1 MKNSIFATEKKQ
13 LMLDIHNLGVSFG
26 GEVLFEN
33 LSFRIGQ
40 GDRIGL
46 IGKNG
51 AGKSTLLKLLAGK
64 NSPSVGGISLE
75 KNATIGY
82 LPQELEVE
90 NHRTVLEET
99 FQAFPEILKNQ
110 SRQDEVSRLLNK
122 RTDYESDD
130 YQELIQELSDL
141 GGTFE
146 VIGGYQYKAQSEKIL
161 AGLGFTSRDFDQ
173 LTATF
178 SGGWRMRIELAK
190 ILLKSHDILLL
201 DEPTNHLDI
210 DSIEWLEQFLMKYK
224 GSVVLVSH
232 DIMFLDQVTNR
243 TIEIVNKRHFDL
255 KKPYTLFMSLRDEMR
270 TQQQAAQKNQEKQ
283 IQQTEKLIERFRAKA
298 SKASMAQSLIK
309 KLDKVE
315 RIEIDAEE
323 TEAMKLKFPLALQP
337 GKMIFETKG
346 LAKSYG
352 DKIVLND
359 VELYIERGTKLAFV
373 GQNGQG
379 KSTLAKLLVSVIKGS
394 GNLRLGHN
402 VKIGYFAQNQSETL
416 EASKSVLEIVQ
427 DAATVENRT
436 RVRDMLGA
444 FLFKGDAVEKK
455 VSVLSG
461 GERNRLALCKL
472 LLQPFNVLVMDEP
485 TNHLDIQSK
494 KILKEA
500 LNHFEGTLLMVSHDR
515 DFLSGLCHQV
525 LEFKDGKTKLYLDD
539 VNTYLENKK
548 LDSLKELEKTERKS
562 NQTETGGN
570 DYTLQKKEKSLKNK
584 LSKLEDQI
592 ATLEREIKA
601 IDLELEINYD
611 QTISIPDFFDHYQE
625 KKQRLSQNMEN
636 WEELVAKIESIR
648 ES

>member
-1 MKNSIFATEKKQ
+1 
-13 LMLDIHNLGVSFG
+13 MLDVQNLGVSFG
-26 GEVLFEN
+26 GELLFEN
-33 LSFRIGQ
+33 LSFRIGR

-51 AGKSTLLKLLAGK
+51 AGKSTLLKLLAGE
-64 NSPSVGGISLE
+64 NSPSLGGMSLE
-75 KNATIGY
+75 KNASIGY

-110 SRQDEVSRLLNK
+110 SRQDEISELLNT
-122 RTDYESDD
+122 RTDYESDN

-141 GGTFE
+141 GSAFE
-146 VIGGYQYKAQSEKIL
+146 VLGGYQYKAQSEKIL
-161 AGLGFTSRDFDQ
+161 AGLGFSSRDFDQ
-173 LTATF
+173 LTGTF

-190 ILLKSHDILLL
+190 ILLKSHDLLLL

-210 DSIEWLEQFLMKYK
+210 DSIEWLEKFLMKYK

-255 KKPYTLFMSLRDEMR
+255 KKPYTLFMSYREEMR
-270 TQQQAAQKNQEKQ
+270 VQQQAAQKNQEKQ

-323 TEAMKLKFPLALQP
+323 TEAMKLKFPVAVQP

-352 DKIVLND
+352 DKKVLNHVD
-359 VELYIERGTKLAFV
+359 LFIERGTKLAFV

-379 KSTLAKLLVSVIKGS
+379 KSTLAKLLVSVIQGT
-394 GNLRLGHN
+394 GDLRLGHN

-427 DAATVENRT
+427 DAATAENRT
-436 RVRDMLGA
+436 KVRDMLGA
-444 FLFKGDAVEKK
+444 FLFRGDAVEKK

-500 LNHFEGTLLMVSHDR
+500 LIHFEGTLLMVSHDR

-525 LEFKDGKTKLYLDD
+525 LEFKDGKTKLYLDE

-562 NQTETGGN
+562 KPSDGGIN
-570 DYTLQKKEKSLKNK
+570 DYKLQKKEKSLKNK
-584 LSKLEDQI
+584 LSRLEDQI

-611 QTISIPDFFDHYQE
+611 QTISSPDFFDQYQE
-625 KKQRLSQNMEN
+625 KKKRLSQHMEN
-636 WEELVAKIESIR
+636 WEDLVASIESLGQ
-648 ES
+648 S

>member
-1 MKNSIFATEKKQ
+1 
-13 LMLDIHNLGVSFG
+13 MLDVQNLGVSFG

-33 LSFRIGQ
+33 LSFRIGR

-51 AGKSTLLKLLAGK
+51 AGKSTFLKLLSGE
-64 NSPSVGGISLE
+64 NSPSVGGMSLE

-110 SRQDEVSRLLNK
+110 SRQVEISELLNT
-122 RTDYESDD
+122 RTDYESRN

-141 GGTFE
+141 GSAFE
-146 VIGGYQYKAQSEKIL
+146 VLGGYQYKAQSEKIL
-161 AGLGFTSRDFDQ
+161 AGLGFTTRDFDQ
-173 LTATF
+173 LTGTF

-190 ILLKSHDILLL
+190 ILLKSHDLLLL

-210 DSIEWLEQFLMKYK
+210 DSIEWLEKFLMKYK

-255 KKPYTLFMSLRDEMR
+255 KKSYTLFMSLRDEMR
-270 TQQQAAQKNQEKQ
+270 VQQHAAQKNQEKQ

-323 TEAMKLKFPLALQP
+323 TEAMKLKFPVAVQP

-352 DKIVLND
+352 DKKVLNHVD
-359 VELYIERGTKLAFV
+359 LFIERGTKLAFV

-379 KSTLAKLLVSVIKGS
+379 KSTLAKLLVSVIQGT
-394 GNLRLGHN
+394 GDLRLGHN

-427 DAATVENRT
+427 DAATAENRT
-436 RVRDMLGA
+436 KVRDMLGA
-444 FLFKGDAVEKK
+444 FLFRGDAVEKK

-500 LNHFEGTLLMVSHDR
+500 LIHFEGTLLMVSHDR

-525 LEFKDGKTKLYLDD
+525 LEFKDGKTKLYLDE

-562 NQTETGGN
+562 KPSDGGIN
-570 DYTLQKKEKSLKNK
+570 DYKLQKKEKSLKNK
-584 LSKLEDQI
+584 LSRLEDQI

-611 QTISIPDFFDHYQE
+611 QTISSPDFFDQYQE
-625 KKQRLSQNMEN
+625 KKKRLSQHMEN
-636 WEELVAKIESIR
+636 WEDLVASIESLGQ
-648 ES
+648 S

>member
-1 MKNSIFATEKKQ
+1 
-13 LMLDIHNLGVSFG
+13 MLDINNLGVSFG

-33 LSFRIGQ
+33 LSFRIGR

-64 NSPSVGGISLE
+64 NSPSVGGMSLE
-75 KNATIGY
+75 KNVTIGY

-110 SRQDEVSRLLNK
+110 SRQDEVSKLLNT
-122 RTDYESDD
+122 RTDYETDD

-141 GGTFE
+141 GSAFE
-146 VIGGYQYKAQSEKIL
+146 VMGGYQYKAQSEKIL
-161 AGLGFTSRDFDQ
+161 AGLGFTPLDFDQ

-255 KKPYTLFMSLRDEMR
+255 KKPYTLFMSLRYEMR
-270 TQQQAAQKNQEKQ
+270 AQQQAAQKNQEKQ

-323 TEAMKLKFPLALQP
+323 TEAMKLKFPVALQP

-352 DKIVLND
+352 DKKVLND
-359 VELYIERGTKLAFV
+359 VDLYIERGTKLAFV

-525 LEFKDGKTKLYLDD
+525 LEFKDGKTRLFLDD

-548 LDSLKELEKTERKS
+548 MDSLKELEKTERKS
-562 NQTETGGN
+562 KQPEKGVN
-570 DYTLQKKEKSLKNK
+570 DYALQKKEKSLKNK

-611 QTISIPDFFDHYQE
+611 QTISTPNFFDHYQE
-625 KKQRLSQNMEN
+625 KKKRLSQHMEN
-636 WEELVAKIESIR
+636 WEELVAAIESIAKN
-648 ES
+648 

>member
-1 MKNSIFATEKKQ
+1 
-13 LMLDIHNLGVSFG
+13 MLDINNLGVSLG

-33 LSFRIGQ
+33 LSFRIGR

-110 SRQDEVSRLLNK
+110 SRQDEVSKLLNT
-122 RTDYESDD
+122 RTDYETDD

-141 GGTFE
+141 GSAFE
-146 VIGGYQYKAQSEKIL
+146 VMGGYQYKAQSEKIL
-161 AGLGFTSRDFDQ
+161 AGLGFTPLDFDQ
-173 LTATF
+173 PTATF

-224 GSVVLVSH
+224 GSMVLVSH

-255 KKPYTLFMSLRDEMR
+255 KKPYTLFTSLRYEMQA
-270 TQQQAAQKNQEKQ
+270 QQQAAQKNQEKQ

-323 TEAMKLKFPLALQP
+323 TEAMKLKFPVALQP

-352 DKIVLND
+352 DKKVLND
-359 VELYIERGTKLAFV
+359 VDLYIERGTKLAFV

-427 DAATVENRT
+427 DAATSEKRS

-525 LEFKDGKTKLYLDD
+525 LEFKDGKTKLFLDD

-548 LDSLKELEKTERKS
+548 MDSLKELEKTERKS
-562 NQTETGGN
+562 KQRETGVN

-611 QTISIPDFFDHYQE
+611 QTISTPDFFDHYQE
-625 KKQRLSQNMEN
+625 KKKRLSQHMEN
-636 WEELVAKIESIR
+636 WEELVAAIESIAKN
-648 ES
+648 

>member
-1 MKNSIFATEKKQ
+1 
-13 LMLDIHNLGVSFG
+13 MLDVHNLGVSFG

-33 LSFRIGQ
+33 LSFRIGR

-51 AGKSTLLKLLAGK
+51 AGKSTFLKLLAGE
-64 NSPSVGGISLE
+64 NSPSVGGMSLE

-110 SRQDEVSRLLNK
+110 SRQDEISELLNT
-122 RTDYESDD
+122 RTDYESDN

-141 GGTFE
+141 GSAFE
-146 VIGGYQYKAQSEKIL
+146 VLGGYQYKAQSEKIL
-161 AGLGFTSRDFDQ
+161 AGLGFSSRDFDQ
-173 LTATF
+173 LTGTF

-190 ILLKSHDILLL
+190 ILLKSHDLLLL

-255 KKPYTLFMSLRDEMR
+255 KKPYTLFMSFREEMR
-270 TQQQAAQKNQEKQ
+270 VQQQAAQKNQEKQ

-323 TEAMKLKFPLALQP
+323 TEAMKLKFPVAVQP

-352 DKIVLND
+352 DKKVLNHVD
-359 VELYIERGTKLAFV
+359 LFIERGTKLAFV

-379 KSTLAKLLVSVIKGS
+379 KSTLAKLLVSVIQGP
-394 GNLRLGHN
+394 GDLRLGHN

-427 DAATVENRT
+427 DAATAENRT
-436 RVRDMLGA
+436 KVRDMLGA
-444 FLFKGDAVEKK
+444 FLFRGDAVEKK

-500 LNHFEGTLLMVSHDR
+500 LIHFEGTLLMVSHDR

-562 NQTETGGN
+562 KPSDGRIN
-570 DYTLQKKEKSLKNK
+570 DYMLQKKEKSLKNK

-601 IDLELEINYD
+601 IDIELEINYD
-611 QTISIPDFFDHYQE
+611 QTISSPDFFDHYQE
-625 KKQRLSQNMEN
+625 KKKRLSQHMEN
-636 WEELVAKIESIR
+636 WEELVASIESLGQ
-648 ES
+648 S

>member
-1 MKNSIFATEKKQ
+1 
-13 LMLDIHNLGVSFG
+13 MLDVHNLGVSFG
-26 GEVLFEN
+26 GEMLFEN
-33 LSFRIGQ
+33 LSFRIGR

-64 NSPSVGGISLE
+64 NSPLVGGISLE
-75 KNATIGY
+75 NNATIGY

-99 FQAFPEILKNQ
+99 FQAFPKILKNQ
-110 SRQDEVSRLLNK
+110 SRQDEVTKLLNT
-122 RTDYESDD
+122 RNDYESDD

-141 GGTFE
+141 GSVFE

-161 AGLGFTSRDFDQ
+161 AGLGFTPRDFDQ

-190 ILLKSHDILLL
+190 ILLRSHDILLL

-323 TEAMKLKFPLALQP
+323 TEAMKLKFPVALQP

-352 DKIVLND
+352 DKKVLND
-359 VELYIERGTKLAFV
+359 VDLYIERGTKLAFV

-394 GNLRLGHN
+394 GNLRLGYN

-436 RVRDMLGA
+436 RIRNMLGA

-494 KILKEA
+494 KILKES

-548 LDSLKELEKTERKS
+548 LDSLKELEKTERKIK
-562 NQTETGGN
+562 QPETGVN
-570 DYTLQKKEKSLKNK
+570 DYILQKKEKSLKNK

-592 ATLEREIKA
+592 TTLEREIKA
-601 IDLELEINYD
+601 TDLELEINYD
-611 QTISIPDFFDHYQE
+611 ETISTPDFFDHYQE
-625 KKQRLSQNMEN
+625 KKKRLSQHMEN
-636 WEELVAKIESIR
+636 WEELVAAIESIAKN
-648 ES
+648 

>member
-1 MKNSIFATEKKQ
+1 
-13 LMLDIHNLGVSFG
+13 MLDVQNLGVSFG

-33 LSFRIGQ
+33 LSFRIGP

-51 AGKSTLLKLLAGK
+51 AGKSTFLKLLAGE
-64 NSPSVGGISLE
+64 NSPSVGGMSLE

-110 SRQDEVSRLLNK
+110 SRQDEISELLNT
-122 RTDYESDD
+122 RTDYESDN

-141 GGTFE
+141 GSAFE
-146 VIGGYQYKAQSEKIL
+146 VLGGYQYKAQSEKIL
-161 AGLGFTSRDFDQ
+161 AGLGFTTRDFDQ
-173 LTATF
+173 LTGTF

-190 ILLKSHDILLL
+190 ILLKSHDLLLL

-255 KKPYTLFMSLRDEMR
+255 KKPYTLFMSLREEMR
-270 TQQQAAQKNQEKQ
+270 VQQQAAQKNQEKQ

-323 TEAMKLKFPLALQP
+323 TEAMKLKFPVAVQP

-352 DKIVLND
+352 DKKVLND
-359 VELYIERGTKLAFV
+359 VDLFIERGTKLAFV

-379 KSTLAKLLVSVIKGS
+379 KSTLAKLLVSVIQGT
-394 GNLRLGHN
+394 GDLRLGHN

-427 DAATVENRT
+427 DAATAENRT
-436 RVRDMLGA
+436 KVRDMLGA
-444 FLFKGDAVEKK
+444 FLFRGDAVEKK

-500 LNHFEGTLLMVSHDR
+500 LIHFEGTLLMVSHDR

-525 LEFKDGKTKLYLDD
+525 LEFKEGKTKLYLDD

-562 NQTETGGN
+562 KPSDAGIN

-611 QTISIPDFFDHYQE
+611 QTISSPDFFDHYQE
-625 KKQRLSQNMEN
+625 KKKRLSQHMEN
-636 WEELVAKIESIR
+636 WEELVASIESLGQ
-648 ES
+648 S

>member
-1 MKNSIFATEKKQ
+1 
-13 LMLDIHNLGVSFG
+13 MLDINNLGVSFG

-33 LSFRIGQ
+33 ISFRIGR

-51 AGKSTLLKLLAGK
+51 AGKSTLLRLLAGK
-64 NSPSVGGISLE
+64 NSPSVGGMSLE

-110 SRQDEVSRLLNK
+110 SRQDEVSKLLNT
-122 RTDYESDD
+122 RTDYETDD

-141 GGTFE
+141 GSAFE
-146 VIGGYQYKAQSEKIL
+146 VMGGYQYKAQSEKIL
-161 AGLGFTSRDFDQ
+161 AGLGFTPLDFDQ

-190 ILLKSHDILLL
+190 ILLKSHEILLL

-255 KKPYTLFMSLRDEMR
+255 KKPYTLFMSLRYEMR
-270 TQQQAAQKNQEKQ
+270 AQQQAAQKNQEKQ

-323 TEAMKLKFPLALQP
+323 TEAMKLKFPVALQP

-352 DKIVLND
+352 DKKVLND
-359 VELYIERGTKLAFV
+359 VDLYVERGTKLAFV

-525 LEFKDGKTKLYLDD
+525 LEFKDGKTKLFLDD

-548 LDSLKELEKTERKS
+548 MDSLKELEKTERKS
-562 NQTETGGN
+562 KQPEKGVN
-570 DYTLQKKEKSLKNK
+570 DYSLQKKEKSLKNK

-611 QTISIPDFFDHYQE
+611 QTISIPNFFDHYQE
-625 KKQRLSQNMEN
+625 MNKRLSQHMEN
-636 WEELVAKIESIR
+636 WGELVAAIESIAKN
-648 ES
+648 

>member
-1 MKNSIFATEKKQ
+1 
-13 LMLDIHNLGVSFG
+13 MLDVQNLGVSFG
-26 GEVLFEN
+26 GEVLFES
-33 LSFRIGQ
+33 LSFRIGR

-51 AGKSTLLKLLAGK
+51 SGKSTFLKLLAGE
-64 NSPSVGGISLE
+64 NNPSTGGLSLE
-75 KNATIGY
+75 KNTTIGY

-90 NHRTVLEET
+90 NSRTVLEET
-99 FQAFPEILKNQ
+99 FQAFPKLLKNQ
-110 SRQDEVSRLLNK
+110 SRQEEVSALLNT
-122 RTDYESDD
+122 RTDFESDD
-130 YQELIQELSDL
+130 YQELIEELSDL
-141 GGTFE
+141 GSEFE
-146 VIGGYQYKAQSEKIL
+146 VLGGYQYKAQSEKIL
-161 AGLGFTSRDFDQ
+161 AGLGFTTKDFDQ
-173 LTATF
+173 LTSTF

-190 ILLKSHDILLL
+190 VLLRSHDLLLL

-232 DIMFLDQVTNR
+232 DVMFLDQVTNR

-255 KKPYTLFMSLRDEMR
+255 KKPYSIFMSLRKEMR
-270 TQQQAAQKNQEKQ
+270 IQQKAAQKNQEKQ

-323 TEAMKLKFPLALQP
+323 TEAMKLKFPVAFQP
-337 GKMIFETKG
+337 GKMIFETKE

-352 DKIVLND
+352 DKKVLNGVD
-359 VELYIERGTKLAFV
+359 LYIERGTKLAFV

-379 KSTLAKLLVSVIKGS
+379 KSTLAKLVVSIIQGT
-394 GNLRLGHN
+394 GELRLGHN

-416 EASKSVLEIVQ
+416 EASKTVLEVVQ
-427 DAATVENRT
+427 DAAKAENRT
-436 RVRDMLGA
+436 RVRDILGA
-444 FLFKGDAVEKK
+444 FLFKGDSVEKK

-472 LLQPFNVLVMDEP
+472 LLEPFNVLVMDEP

-500 LNHFEGTLLMVSHDR
+500 LIQFDGTLLLVSHDR

-548 LDSLKELEKTERKS
+548 LDSLKQLEKIQRKAKS
-562 NQTETGGN
+562 NAPKQN
-570 DYTLQKKEKSLKNK
+570 DYYLQKKKKSLKNR
-584 LSKLEDQI
+584 LSKEEDKI
-592 ATLEREIKA
+592 VTLEREIKA
-601 IDLELEINYD
+601 IDLELEINHD
-611 QTISIPDFFDHYQE
+611 QTISTPNFFDNYQN
-625 KKQRLSQNMEN
+625 KKKRLSQHMNK
-636 WEELVAKIESIR
+636 WEEIFAALENINEN
-648 ES
+648 

>member
-1 MKNSIFATEKKQ
+1 
-13 LMLDIHNLGVSFG
+13 MLDVQNLGVSFG
-26 GEVLFEN
+26 GEVLFES
-33 LSFRIGQ
+33 LSFRIGL

-51 AGKSTLLKLLAGK
+51 SGKSTFLKILAGE
-64 NSPSVGGISLE
+64 NNPSTGGLSIE

-90 NHRTVLEET
+90 NSRTVLEET
-99 FQAFPEILKNQ
+99 FQAFPKLLKNQ
-110 SRQDEVSRLLNK
+110 SRQEEVSALLNT
-122 RTDYESDD
+122 RTDFESDD
-130 YQELIQELSDL
+130 YQELIEELSDL
-141 GGTFE
+141 GSEFE
-146 VIGGYQYKAQSEKIL
+146 VLGGYQYKAQSEKIL
-161 AGLGFTSRDFDQ
+161 AGLGFTTKDFDQ
-173 LTATF
+173 LTSTF

-190 ILLKSHDILLL
+190 ILLRSHDLLLL

-232 DIMFLDQVTNR
+232 DVMFLDQVTNR

-255 KKPYTLFMSLRDEMR
+255 KKPYSIFMSLRKEMR
-270 TQQQAAQKNQEKQ
+270 IQQKAAQKNQEKQ

-323 TEAMKLKFPLALQP
+323 TESMKLKFPVAFQP
-337 GKMIFETKG
+337 GKMIFETKE

-352 DKIVLND
+352 DKKVLNGVD
-359 VELYIERGTKLAFV
+359 LYIERGTKLAFV

-379 KSTLAKLLVSVIKGS
+379 KSTLAKLVVSIIQGT
-394 GNLRLGHN
+394 GELRLGHN

-416 EASKSVLEIVQ
+416 EASKTVLEVVQ
-427 DAATVENRT
+427 DAAKAENRT
-436 RVRDMLGA
+436 RVRDILGA

-472 LLQPFNVLVMDEP
+472 LLEPFNFLVMDEP

-500 LNHFEGTLLMVSHDR
+500 LIQFDGTLLLVSHDR

-548 LDSLKELEKTERKS
+548 LDSLKQLEKVQRKAKS
-562 NQTETGGN
+562 NAPKQN
-570 DYTLQKKEKSLKNK
+570 DYYLRKKKKSLKNR
-584 LSKLEDQI
+584 LSKEEDKI
-592 ATLEREIKA
+592 VTLEREIKA

-611 QTISIPDFFDHYQE
+611 QTISSPNFFDDYQN
-625 KKQRLSQNMEN
+625 KKKRLSHHMNK
-636 WEELVAKIESIR
+636 WEEIFAALENINEN
-648 ES
+648 

>member
-1 MKNSIFATEKKQ
+1 
-13 LMLDIHNLGVSFG
+13 MLDVHNLGVSFG

-33 LSFRIGQ
+33 LSFRIGR

-64 NSPSVGGISLE
+64 NSPSVGGMSLE

-110 SRQDEVSRLLNK
+110 SRQYEVSKLLNT

-141 GGTFE
+141 GSAFE

-161 AGLGFTSRDFDQ
+161 AGLGFTPRDFDQ

-323 TEAMKLKFPLALQP
+323 TEAMKLKFPVALQP

-352 DKIVLND
+352 DKKVLND
-359 VELYIERGTKLAFV
+359 VDLYIERGTKLAFV

-416 EASKSVLEIVQ
+416 EASKSVLETVQ
-427 DAATVENRT
+427 DAATAENRT

-500 LNHFEGTLLMVSHDR
+500 LIHFEGTLLMVSHDR

-562 NQTETGGN
+562 KQPDTGVN

-584 LSKLEDQI
+584 LTKLEDQI

-625 KKQRLSQNMEN
+625 KKKRLSQHMEN
-636 WEELVAKIESIR
+636 WEELVAAIESIAKN
-648 ES
+648 

>member
-1 MKNSIFATEKKQ
+1 
-13 LMLDIHNLGVSFG
+13 MLDVQNLGVSFG

-33 LSFRIGQ
+33 LSFRIGR

-51 AGKSTLLKLLAGK
+51 AGKSTFLKLLAGE
-64 NSPSVGGISLE
+64 NTPSVGGMSLE

-99 FQAFPEILKNQ
+99 FQAFPEILQNQ
-110 SRQDEVSRLLNK
+110 SRQQEVSELLNT
-122 RTDYESDD
+122 RTDYESDE

-141 GGTFE
+141 GSAFE
-146 VIGGYQYKAQSEKIL
+146 VLGGYQYKAQTEKIL
-161 AGLGFTSRDFDQ
+161 AGLGFTTRDFDQ
-173 LTATF
+173 LTSTF

-190 ILLKSHDILLL
+190 ILLKSHDLLLL

-255 KKPYTLFMSLRDEMR
+255 KKPYTLFMSLREEMR
-270 TQQQAAQKNQEKQ
+270 IQQQAAHKNQEKQ

-323 TEAMKLKFPLALQP
+323 TEVMKLKFPVALQP

-352 DKIVLND
+352 DKKVLND
-359 VELYIERGTKLAFV
+359 LDLFIGRGTKLAFV

-379 KSTLAKLLVSVIKGS
+379 KSTLAKLLVSVIQGT
-394 GNLRLGHN
+394 GNLSLGHN

-416 EASKSVLEIVQ
+416 EASKTVLDIVQ
-427 DAATVENRT
+427 DAATAENRT

-444 FLFKGDAVEKK
+444 FLFRGDAVEKK

-500 LNHFEGTLLMVSHDR
+500 LIHFEGTLLMISHDR

-525 LEFKDGKTKLYLDD
+525 LEFKEGKTKLYLDD

-562 NQTETGGN
+562 KQSDTGVN

-611 QTISIPDFFDHYQE
+611 QTISTPDFFDHYQE
-625 KKQRLSQNMEN
+625 KKKRLSQHMEN
-636 WEELVAKIESIR
+636 WEELVAAIESLGQ
-648 ES
+648 S

>member
-1 MKNSIFATEKKQ
+1 
-13 LMLDIHNLGVSFG
+13 MLDVHNLGVSFG

-33 LSFRIGQ
+33 LSFRIGR

-64 NSPSVGGISLE
+64 NSPSVGGMSLE

-110 SRQDEVSRLLNK
+110 SRQDEVSKLLNT

-141 GGTFE
+141 GSAFE

-161 AGLGFTSRDFDQ
+161 AGLGFTPRDFDQ

-323 TEAMKLKFPLALQP
+323 TEAMKLKFPVALQP

-352 DKIVLND
+352 DKKVLND
-359 VELYIERGTKLAFV
+359 VDLYIERGTKLAFV

-427 DAATVENRT
+427 DAATAENRT

-500 LNHFEGTLLMVSHDR
+500 LIHFEGTLLMVSHDR

-562 NQTETGGN
+562 KQPDTGVN

-625 KKQRLSQNMEN
+625 KKKRLSQHMEN
-636 WEELVAKIESIR
+636 WEELVAAIESIAKN
-648 ES
+648 

>member
-1 MKNSIFATEKKQ
+1 
-13 LMLDIHNLGVSFG
+13 MLDINNLGVSFG

-33 LSFRIGQ
+33 LSFRIGR

-64 NSPSVGGISLE
+64 TSPSIGRMSLE

-82 LPQELEVE
+82 LPQELEAE

-110 SRQDEVSRLLNK
+110 SRQDEVSKLLNT
-122 RTDYESDD
+122 RTDYETDD

-141 GGTFE
+141 GSAFE
-146 VIGGYQYKAQSEKIL
+146 VMGGYQYKAQSEKIL
-161 AGLGFTSRDFDQ
+161 AGLGFTPLDFDQ

-255 KKPYTLFMSLRDEMR
+255 KKPYTLFMSLRYEMR
-270 TQQQAAQKNQEKQ
+270 AQQQAAQKNQEKQ

-323 TEAMKLKFPLALQP
+323 TEAMKLKFPVALQP

-352 DKIVLND
+352 DKKVLND
-359 VELYIERGTKLAFV
+359 VDLYIERGTKLAFV

-525 LEFKDGKTKLYLDD
+525 LEFKDGKTRLFLDD

-548 LDSLKELEKTERKS
+548 MDSLKELEKTERKS
-562 NQTETGGN
+562 KQPEKGVN
-570 DYTLQKKEKSLKNK
+570 DYALQKKEKSLKNK

-601 IDLELEINYD
+601 IDIELEINYD
-611 QTISIPDFFDHYQE
+611 QTISTPNFFDHYQE
-625 KKQRLSQNMEN
+625 KKKRLSQHMEN
-636 WEELVAKIESIR
+636 WEELVAAIESIAKN
-648 ES
+648 

>member
-1 MKNSIFATEKKQ
+1 
-13 LMLDIHNLGVSFG
+13 MLDVQNLGVSFG

-33 LSFRIGQ
+33 LSFRIGR

-64 NSPSVGGISLE
+64 NSPSVGGMSIE

-110 SRQDEVSRLLNK
+110 SRQDQVSDLLNT
-122 RTDYESDD
+122 RTDYETDN
-130 YQELIQELSDL
+130 YHELIQELSDL
-141 GGTFE
+141 GTEFE
-146 VIGGYQYKAQSEKIL
+146 VMGGYQYKAQSEKIL
-161 AGLGFTSRDFDQ
+161 AGLGFINSDFDQ
-173 LTATF
+173 PTSNF

-190 ILLKSHDILLL
+190 ILLKSHDLLLL

-255 KKPYTLFMSLRDEMR
+255 KKPYTLFMTLREEMR
-270 TQQQAAQKNQEKQ
+270 AQQQAAQKNQEKQ

-323 TEAMKLKFPLALQP
+323 TEAMRLKFPVALQP

-352 DKIVLND
+352 DKKVLSD
-359 VELYIERGTKLAFV
+359 IDLYIERGTKLAFV

-379 KSTLAKLLVSVIKGS
+379 KSTLAKLLVSVIKGT

-416 EASKSVLEIVQ
+416 DTSKTVLQIVQ
-427 DAATVENRT
+427 DAATSDNRGK
-436 RVRDMLGA
+436 VRNMLGA
-444 FLFKGDAVEKK
+444 FLFRGDSVEKK

-472 LLQPFNVLVMDEP
+472 LLQPLNVLVMDEP

-494 KILKEA
+494 KILKDA
-500 LNHFEGTLLMVSHDR
+500 LINFEGTLLMVSHDR

-525 LEFKDGKTKLYLDD
+525 LEFKNGKTKLYLDD
-539 VNTYLENKK
+539 VNTYLVNKK
-548 LDSLKELEKTERKS
+548 WDTLKELEKTERKS
-562 NQTETGGN
+562 KSLDVRHN
-570 DYTLQKKEKSLKNK
+570 DYTLKKKEKSLKNK
-584 LSKLEDQI
+584 LSKLENQI
-592 ATLEREIKA
+592 STLEKEIKG

-611 QTISIPDFFDHYQE
+611 QTISIPDFFDQYQE
-625 KKQRLSQNMEN
+625 KKKRLSQHMEN
-636 WEELVAKIESIR
+636 WDKLVADIESITKN
-648 ES
+648 

>member
-1 MKNSIFATEKKQ
+1 
-13 LMLDIHNLGVSFG
+13 MLDVHNLGVSFG

-33 LSFRIGQ
+33 LSFRIGR

-75 KNATIGY
+75 NNATIGY

-110 SRQDEVSRLLNK
+110 SRQDEVSKLLNT

-141 GGTFE
+141 GSVFE

-323 TEAMKLKFPLALQP
+323 TEVMKLKFPLALQP

-352 DKIVLND
+352 DKKVLND
-359 VELYIERGTKLAFV
+359 VDLYIERGTKLAFV

-562 NQTETGGN
+562 KQPETGVN

-611 QTISIPDFFDHYQE
+611 QTISTPDFFDHYQE
-625 KKQRLSQNMEN
+625 KKKRLSQHMED
-636 WEELVAKIESIR
+636 WEELVAAIESIAKN
-648 ES
+648 

>member
-1 MKNSIFATEKKQ
+1 
-13 LMLDIHNLGVSFG
+13 MLDAQNLGVSFG
-26 GEVLFEN
+26 GTVLFER
-33 LSFRIGQ
+33 LSFRIGR

-51 AGKSTLLKLLAGK
+51 AGKSTLLKLLAGE
-64 NSPSVGGISLE
+64 NSASEGEISIE
-75 KNATIGY
+75 KNATLGY
-82 LPQELEVE
+82 LPQELEVA

-99 FQAFPEILKNQ
+99 YQAFPEILANQ
-110 SRQDEVSRLLNK
+110 SRQEQVSESLNS

-130 YQELIQELSDL
+130 YQGLIQDMSDL
-141 GGTFE
+141 GTEFE
-146 VIGGYQYKAQSEKIL
+146 VLGGYHYQAQTEKVL
-161 AGLGFTSRDFDQ
+161 TGLGFSAKDFDQ
-173 LTATF
+173 PTHTF

-190 ILLKSHDILLL
+190 ILLKSHDLLLL

-224 GSVVLVSH
+224 GAVVLVSH

-243 TIEIVNKRHFDL
+243 TIEIVNKHYFDL
-255 KKPYTLFMSLRDEMR
+255 KKPYTAFVTLREEMR
-270 TQQQAAQKNQEKQ
+270 IQQQAAQKNQAKQ

-309 KLDKVE
+309 KLEKVE
-315 RIEIDAEE
+315 RIVVDDTE
-323 TEAMKLKFPLALQP
+323 TQTMNLKFPVALQP
-337 GKMIFETKG
+337 GKMIFEIQG
-346 LAKSYG
+346 LGKSYG
-352 DKIVLND
+352 DKTVLSNLD
-359 VELYIERGTKLAFV
+359 LFVERGIKMAFV

-379 KSTLAKLLVSVIKGS
+379 KSTLAKLLVSEIKGT
-394 GNLRLGHN
+394 GQLKLGHN

-416 EASKSVLEIVQ
+416 EPSRSVLETAQ
-427 DAATVENRT
+427 EAANEDNRSS
-436 RVRDMLGA
+436 VRDLLGA
-444 FLFKGDAVEKK
+444 FLFRGEDVEKK

-500 LNHFEGTLLMVSHDR
+500 LIHFEGTLLLVSHDR

-525 LEFKDGKTKLYLDD
+525 LEFKEGKTKLYLDD

-548 LDSLKELEKTERKS
+548 LDSLKALEKVEKKPQTQSAKS
-562 NQTETGGN
+562 N
-570 DYTLQKKEKSLKNK
+570 DYALQKQEKSLRNK
-584 LSKLEDQI
+584 LSKVEDQI
-592 ATLEREIKA
+592 ATLEREIKT

-611 QTISIPDFFDHYQE
+611 QTISIPHFFDQYQE
-625 KKQRLSQNMEN
+625 KKKQLALYMKK
-636 WEELVAKIESIR
+636 WEELIASIESLNQN
-648 ES
+648 

>member
-1 MKNSIFATEKKQ
+1 
-13 LMLDIHNLGVSFG
+13 MLDVQNLGVSFG

-33 LSFRIGQ
+33 LSFRIGR

-51 AGKSTLLKLLAGK
+51 AGKSTLLKLLAGQNK
-64 NSPSVGGISLE
+64 PSLGGMSLE

-110 SRQDEVSRLLNK
+110 SRQEQVSELLNT
-122 RTDYESDD
+122 RTDYESND

-141 GGTFE
+141 GTEFE
-146 VIGGYQYKAQSEKIL
+146 VLGGYQYKAQSEKIL
-161 AGLGFTSRDFDQ
+161 AGLGFTTLDFDQ

-190 ILLKSHDILLL
+190 ILLKSHDLLLL

-210 DSIEWLEQFLMKYK
+210 DSIEWLEQFLIKYK

-255 KKPYTLFMSLRDEMR
+255 KKPYTLFMSLREEMR
-270 TQQQAAQKNQEKQ
+270 VQQQAAQKNQEKQ

-315 RIEIDAEE
+315 RIEIDAQE
-323 TEAMKLKFPLALQP
+323 TEAMKLKFPVALQP

-352 DKIVLND
+352 DKKVLND
-359 VELYIERGTKLAFV
+359 VDLYIERGTKLAFV

-379 KSTLAKLLVSVIKGS
+379 KSTLAKLLVSVIKGTGS
-394 GNLRLGHN
+394 IRLGHN

-427 DAATVENRT
+427 DAATAENRT
-436 RVRDMLGA
+436 KVRDMLGA

-500 LNHFEGTLLMVSHDR
+500 LIHFEGTLLMVSHDR

-562 NQTETGGN
+562 KSPDTRPN

-592 ATLEREIKA
+592 GTLEREIKA

-611 QTISIPDFFDHYQE
+611 QTISTPDFFDHYQE
-625 KKQRLSQNMEN
+625 KKKRLSQHMEN
-636 WEELVAKIESIR
+636 WEELVADIESIR
-648 ES
+648 NN

>member
-1 MKNSIFATEKKQ
+1 
-13 LMLDIHNLGVSFG
+13 MLDVQNLGVSFG

-33 LSFRIGQ
+33 LSFRIGR

-64 NSPSVGGISLE
+64 NSPSVGGMSIE

-110 SRQDEVSRLLNK
+110 SRQDQVSDLLNT
-122 RTDYESDD
+122 RTDYETDN
-130 YQELIQELSDL
+130 YHELIQELSDL
-141 GGTFE
+141 GTEFE
-146 VIGGYQYKAQSEKIL
+146 VMGGYQYKAQSEKIL
-161 AGLGFTSRDFDQ
+161 AGLGFINSDFDQ
-173 LTATF
+173 PTSNF

-190 ILLKSHDILLL
+190 ILLKSHDLLLL

-255 KKPYTLFMSLRDEMR
+255 KKPYTLFMTLREEMR
-270 TQQQAAQKNQEKQ
+270 AQQQAAQKNQEKQ

-323 TEAMKLKFPLALQP
+323 TEAMRLKFPVALQP

-352 DKIVLND
+352 DKKVLSD
-359 VELYIERGTKLAFV
+359 IDLYIERGTKLAFV

-379 KSTLAKLLVSVIKGS
+379 KSTLAKLLVSVIKGT

-416 EASKSVLEIVQ
+416 DTSKTVLQIVQ
-427 DAATVENRT
+427 DAATSDNRGK
-436 RVRDMLGA
+436 VRNMLGA
-444 FLFKGDAVEKK
+444 FLFRGDSVEKK

-472 LLQPFNVLVMDEP
+472 LLQPLNVLVMDEP

-494 KILKEA
+494 KILKDA
-500 LNHFEGTLLMVSHDR
+500 LINFEGTLLMVSHDR
-515 DFLSGLCHQV
+515 DFLSGLCDQV
-525 LEFKDGKTKLYLDD
+525 LEFKNGKTKLYFDD
-539 VNTYLENKK
+539 VNTYLVNKK
-548 LDSLKELEKTERKS
+548 WDTLKELEKTERKS
-562 NQTETGGN
+562 KSLDVRRN
-570 DYTLQKKEKSLKNK
+570 DYTLKKKEKSLKNK
-584 LSKLEDQI
+584 LSKLENQI
-592 ATLEREIKA
+592 STLEKEIKG

-611 QTISIPDFFDHYQE
+611 QTISIPDFFDQYQE
-625 KKQRLSQNMEN
+625 KKKRLSQHMEN
-636 WEELVAKIESIR
+636 WDKLVADIESITKN
-648 ES
+648 

>member
-1 MKNSIFATEKKQ
+1 
-13 LMLDIHNLGVSFG
+13 MLDVHNLGVSFG
-26 GEVLFEN
+26 GEMLFEN
-33 LSFRIGQ
+33 LSFRIGR

-64 NSPSVGGISLE
+64 NSPLVGGISLE
-75 KNATIGY
+75 NNATIGY

-99 FQAFPEILKNQ
+99 FQAFPKILKNQ
-110 SRQDEVSRLLNK
+110 SRQDEVTKLLNT
-122 RTDYESDD
+122 RNDYESDD

-141 GGTFE
+141 GSVFE

-161 AGLGFTSRDFDQ
+161 AGLGFTPRDFDQ

-323 TEAMKLKFPLALQP
+323 TEAMKLKFPVALQP

-352 DKIVLND
+352 DKKVLND
-359 VELYIERGTKLAFV
+359 VDLYIERGTKLAFV

-394 GNLRLGHN
+394 GNLRLGYN

-436 RVRDMLGA
+436 RIRNMLGA

-494 KILKEA
+494 KILKES

-548 LDSLKELEKTERKS
+548 LDSLKELEKTERKIK
-562 NQTETGGN
+562 QPETGVN
-570 DYTLQKKEKSLKNK
+570 DYILQKKEKSLKNK

-601 IDLELEINYD
+601 IDLELEINYYE
-611 QTISIPDFFDHYQE
+611 TISTPDFFDHYQE
-625 KKQRLSQNMEN
+625 KKKRLSQHMKN
-636 WEELVAKIESIR
+636 WEELVAAIESIAKN
-648 ES
+648 